1 MRKMILR
8 KISLRKIKKTR
19 LLKGGCIY
27 ETEFT
32 GSTVSQRIDEA
43 IS

>member
-1 MRKMILR
+1 MRTMILR
-8 KISLRKIKKTR
+8 KIRKTR